1 MYSISHF
8 WKCRLEVERSS
19 QSLRKNL
26 LAAKAA
32 KVEKVEKVDKE
43 DKVDK
48 AKISKKRQMCFFHP
62 GK

>member
-1 MYSISHF
+1 M
-8 WKCRLEVERSS
+8 
-19 QSLRKNL
+19 LRKNL

-32 KVEKVEKVDKE
+32 KVEKV

-48 AKISKKRQMCFFHP
+48 AKISKKLQRCFFHP

>member
-1 MYSISHF
+1 M
-8 WKCRLEVERSS
+8 ERSS

-32 KVEKVEKVDKE
+32 KAAKVDKV
-43 DKVDK
+43 DKVAKVDK
-48 AKISKKRQMCFFHP
+48 AKISKKRQRFFFHP

>member
-1 MYSISHF
+1 M
-8 WKCRLEVERSS
+8 
-19 QSLRKNL
+19 LRKNL

-32 KVEKVEKVDKE
+32 KVEKVDKV

-48 AKISKKRQMCFFHP
+48 AKISKKLQRCFFHP

>member
-1 MYSISHF
+1 M
-8 WKCRLEVERSS
+8 EVERSS

-48 AKISKKRQMCFFHP
+48 AKISKKLQRCFFHP

>member
-1 MYSISHF
+1 M
-8 WKCRLEVERSS
+8 EVERSS
-19 QSLRKNL
+19 QLLRKNL

-32 KVEKVEKVDKE
+32 KVEKV

-48 AKISKKRQMCFFHP
+48 AKISKKLQRCFFHP